1 MQLPVTTCMAVIVY
15 MYMCHTDMVASVYI
29 YSYHRLHV
37 WLPVLTCNCET
48 KRLKQVALTRQA
60 RAKNRQGS
68 EARARSQHQPSVG
81 ITNTA
86 TSTTALL
93 PTAQKNCAAKTHR
106 LHSLV
111 TKIKQSSYHDRST
124 SFNSFFK
131 RVAKTSRHLV
141 HMNLTQIDKFRN
153 RKSIHST

>member
-68 EARARSQHQPSVG
+68 EARARSQRQPSVG

-111 TKIKQSSYHDRST
+111 TKINNRHYQSK
-124 SFNSFFK
+124 SFNSFFEWAV
-131 RVAKTSRHLV
+131 RTSRRFV
-141 HMNLTQIDKFRN
+141 HACILFQINNIN
-153 RKSIHST
+153 R